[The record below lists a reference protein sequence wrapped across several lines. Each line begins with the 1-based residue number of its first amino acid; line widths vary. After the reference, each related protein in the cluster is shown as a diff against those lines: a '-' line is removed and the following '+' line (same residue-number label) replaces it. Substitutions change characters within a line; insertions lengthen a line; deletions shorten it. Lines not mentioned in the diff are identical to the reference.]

1 MKKVLLIGLMF
12 FVVSCSS
19 IDSYLKDKN
28 YININ
33 DNIKY
38 RVIEKKEIKKE
49 IVEEKPTKV
58 IKETPIKN
66 TTTVIKEEVVEKI
79 PVKPVKAV
87 AEESVTNKDKEINTK
102 ATTQLLNKLTT
113 RVTNSNVVF
122 NSEDEK
128 IIQYISGLVIEN
140 ETQIRTKTIDSINR
154 LKEKGINLSAK
165 EFLALAYKNIKDTR
179 VNSYILAVARVMNN
193 VERGKK

>member
-38 RVIEKKEIKKE
+38 RVIEK
-49 IVEEKPTKV
+49 
-58 IKETPIKN
+58 
-66 TTTVIKEEVVEKI
+66 
-79 PVKPVKAV
+79 
-87 AEESVTNKDKEINTK
+87 KEINTK

-193 VERGKK
+193 VERGKKWDLINF

>member
-58 IKETPIKN
+58 IKETPIK
-66 TTTVIKEEVVEKI
+66 
-79 PVKPVKAV
+79 KPVKAV
-87 AEESVTNKDKEINTK
+87 AEENVTNKDKEINTK

>member
-79 PVKPVKAV
+79 PVKPIKAV

-102 ATTQLLNKLTT
+102 ATTQRLNKLTT
-113 RVTNSNVVF
+113 RGTN
-122 NSEDEK
+122 
-128 IIQYISGLVIEN
+128 
-140 ETQIRTKTIDSINR
+140 
-154 LKEKGINLSAK
+154 
-165 EFLALAYKNIKDTR
+165 
-179 VNSYILAVARVMNN
+179 
-193 VERGKK
+193 